1 MDQVIPN
8 QFKQR
13 FFQLANQSV
22 VYHITF
28 WFILLWVLIAIEGV
42 QQGFLFTLSNE
53 LINIF
58 FFMLIVYFN
67 LSYLIPNYLTKKR
80 FLTYCALLVVTA
92 IILTPLK
99 VIIFYFKFS
108 DLPSLQADLVAN
120 QNWQF
125 LITFFIA
132 GTSTI
137 IKIITDWAKQL
148 REQQVLETQTMQS
161 ELRFLKSQINP
172 HFLFNT
178 LNNLYALTLK
188 KSDEAPDIVL
198 KLSEMMRYMLYECNE
213 KKVLLSKEVNYIK
226 NYIDLELLR
235 KGKNAAINFEVEGNV
250 ADQMIAPL
258 MFIPFLENSFKHGL
272 SNQITKGFVNIHL
285 KAEFDEVSFF
295 IENSKP
301 DTMPIPIHGNK
312 KSGGIGLVNVQ
323 RRLNLLYPDQYELK
337 ISDTPNTYTVN
348 LKINLDR

>member
-1 MDQVIPN
+1 MESVLNNGITQRLLKSINPNVI
-8 QFKQR
+8 
-13 FFQLANQSV
+13 
-22 VYHITF
+22 YHGIF

-42 QQGFLFTLSNE
+42 NQGFLFTLSNE
-53 LINIF
+53 LINVF
-58 FFMLIVYFN
+58 FFGLIVYFN
-67 LSYLIPNYLTKKR
+67 LFYLVPNYLTKKR
-80 FLTYCALLVVTA
+80 FLTYCALLLVAA
-92 IILTPLK
+92 IIITPLK

-108 DLPSLQADLVAN
+108 NLPKLQNELITH

-125 LITFFIA
+125 LITFLIA
-132 GTSTI
+132 GASTV
-137 IKIITDWAKQL
+137 IKIITDWATQL
-148 REQQVLETQTMQS
+148 REKQVLETQTMQS

-178 LNNLYALTLK
+178 LNSLYALTLK
-188 KSDEAPDIVL
+188 KSDDAPDIVL

-213 KKVLLSKEVNYIK
+213 KRVLLSKEVNYIR

-235 KGKNAAINFEVEGNV
+235 QGKNAAIHFEVEGKV
-250 ADQMIAPL
+250 GDQQIAPL

-272 SNQITKGFVNIHL
+272 SNQISEGFVKIKL
-285 KAEFDEVSFF
+285 KARNQTIDFY

-323 RRLNLLYPDQYELK
+323 RRLNILYPEQYELK
-337 ISDTPNTYTVN
+337 ISDTPNTYAVN
-348 LKINLDR
+348 LKINLD